1 MLRAQRRGWDDLA
14 VLKTDESYRG
24 GAEKTCECCGQPSRR
39 TWCMVTRDGLP
50 YGVFFA
56 ACYNHDGVAE
66 SWIDVVFGT
75 WGQDTDYD
83 DHLTFGCRFG
93 PGAGSDLPGA
103 TAVDAASVA
112 PDDPLY
118 GHKLTRAEALAHP
131 KLSEFWDVIDFVVA
145 TDPLLHQHHYGHRAP
160 ASQ

>member
-1 MLRAQRRGWDDLA
+1 MLE
-14 VLKTDESYRG
+14 TDESYRG
-24 GAEKTCECCGQPSRR
+24 GAEKTCECCGQPSRH
-39 TWCMVTRDGLP
+39 TWCMVTRDRLP
-50 YGVFFA
+50 YAVFFA
-56 ACYNHDGVAE
+56 ACYNHAGVRE

-75 WGQDTDYD
+75 WGRDADYD

-112 PDDPLY
+112 PDSPLY
-118 GHKLTRAEALAHP
+118 GYKLTRAEALAHP
-131 KLSEFWDVIDFVVA
+131 KLSEFWEVIDFVVA
-145 TDPLLHQHHYGHRAP
+145 TDPLLHEHHYGHRAP